1 MCGFVWLQTDPPVT
15 FTPPSTSTSRR
26 ASMAPTHNILHRIP
40 EGTEATSV
48 LVGPVDLMKSSAM
61 AFVRLAEGHV
71 MENLTEVPLP
81 TRFLVVLLGPKDSSL
96 DYHEIGRSISTL
108 MANKVSFHF
117 YTYRKHDMLTQSSG
131 QH

>member
-1 MCGFVWLQTDPPVT
+1 M
-15 FTPPSTSTSRR
+15 
-26 ASMAPTHNILHRIP
+26 
-40 EGTEATSV
+40 

-81 TRFLVVLLGPKDSSL
+81 TRFLFVLLGPKDSSL

-108 MANKVSFHF
+108 MANKVSFTSIPIEMF
-117 YTYRKHDMLTQSSG
+117 TQSWFTVWLPQTRPTLI
-131 QH
+131 QHCLNVS